1 MTSSPPFTNL
11 IDQEQQVQSRPP
23 VLMHSV
29 RACMSVAPAAF
40 KLLHF
45 FVSLITLVFILYIA
59 NEARNNLADAA
70 DTLTDVQ
77 ELVPEVAKSLKILQS
92 VCNAPS
98 WAPYCS

>member
-1 MTSSPPFTNL
+1 
-11 IDQEQQVQSRPP
+11 
-23 VLMHSV
+23 
-29 RACMSVAPAAF
+29 MSVAPAAF